1 MREIKFKAWMKI
13 WDEDELIKGKMFYQI
28 LPAGDFKTW
37 VIAFDNDDKYD
48 GDFTVGEDIELMQ
61 YTGIKD
67 KKGVE
72 VYEGD
77 ITKHK
82 YWEGKDTYVVI
93 KWDDGLLTFKGNV
106 YSERDGIECENV
118 FFIDSDNHKFEII
131 GDIYSNPELLSKD
144 K

>member
-1 MREIKFKAWMKI
+1 MREIKFRAW
-13 WDEDELIKGKMFYQI
+13 EEELKLMLMPVDLSSPLQEYKWLGRTD
-28 LPAGDFKTW
+28 LP
-37 VIAFDNDDKYD
+37 I
-48 GDFTVGEDIELMQ
+48 MQ
-61 YTGIKD
+61 YTGLKD
-67 KKGVE
+67 KNGKE
-72 VYEGD
+72 IYEGD

-82 YWEGKDTYVVI
+82 YWEGKDIYVVI